1 MTATIP
7 SQTVVSTDELTPYQ
21 LCHHIVAH
29 TRADRALWFARR
41 QHQWVPMGSSVQ
53 SEIAVDSPVARDWSS
68 ILSHIHESTETSTDT
83 VFQNQLDRYRETSG
97 AQTILILPLRAKEA
111 TEATSFLVLETFDS
125 SAQQVDSAD
134 LRADWESISHTLAPK
149 LQRAVDQI
157 QTSPPR
163 LKRRSSR
170 AIWAAVFAVVVL
182 VLWVVQ
188 VPLRL
193 PVEGSLEPIH
203 QQRLFA
209 PTAARVVTVHVEDG
223 QQVEQGTLLIE
234 LRSDELDLQTQMVA
248 GNLATAK
255 AELAGRR
262 TIRSDRSTPSGSSN
276 SSTDSS
282 GLQSSTN
289 ELVLRERI
297 RSYEKQLELLQSVQ
311 ASMSIRSTVQGQVR
325 RWDEEET
332 LVGRDVFQ
340 GQWLFDVV
348 DSSAGMIADLE
359 LAEQHVGHVLQA
371 QSESQ
376 PLTCHLRLRAQPDV
390 SWTGEVQQVA
400 SAVHPNAEQQPVVQ
414 LSATVPSTLEGVT
427 DQPMGS
433 TVVGDVEAGRRSLAY
448 VLFRPFFDSL
458 REIW

>member
-7 SQTVVSTDELTPYQ
+7 SQSAAPTDELTPYQ
-21 LCHHIVAH
+21 LCHDIVAR
-29 TRADRALWFARR
+29 TRADRVLWFARR
-41 QHQWVPMGSSVQ
+41 ENQWVPMGSSVQ
-53 SEIAVDSPVARDWSS
+53 SETAVDSPVARDWSS
-68 ILSHIHESTETSTDT
+68 ILSHIQESTEPRTDT
-83 VFQNQLDRYRETSG
+83 FFQNQLDRYRENSG

-111 TEATSFLVLETFDS
+111 TEATSFLILETFDS

-134 LRADWESISHTLAPK
+134 LRTDWESISGTLAPA
-149 LQRAVDQI
+149 LQRAVDQF
-157 QTSPPR
+157 QTSPSRP
-163 LKRRSSR
+163 KRRFSR
-170 AIWAAVFAVVVL
+170 AIWATVLAAVTL
-182 VLWVVQ
+182 VLFFVK

-193 PVEGSLEPIH
+193 PVAGSLEPVH

-223 QQVEQGTLLIE
+223 QQVEPGTLLLE
-234 LRSDELDLQTQMVA
+234 LRSDELDLQAQMVA

-262 TIRSDRSTPSGSSN
+262 TIRSDRSNQSS
-276 SSTDSS
+276 SSDTSTDSS

-297 RSYEKQLELLQSVQ
+297 RSYEKQLELLQAVQ
-311 ASMSIRSTVQGQVR
+311 ESMSIRSTVRGQIR

-359 LAEQHVGHVLQA
+359 LAEQHIGHVLQA

-376 PLTCHLRLRAQPDV
+376 PLICRLRLRAQPDV
-390 SWTGEVQQVA
+390 SWTGEVQDIA
-400 SAVHPNAEQQPVVQ
+400 SAVHPNEEQQPVIRVD
-414 LSATVPSTLEGVT
+414 ATVPLNLKGVT

-433 TVVGDVEAGRRSLAY
+433 TVVGDVTAGRRSLAF